1 MSSLSHF
8 LRMFLYY
15 YHTHIHIC
23 TPCAG
28 IHEMS
33 GVGYENIDTPFSLID
48 ATIFAQLVDL
58 KDRLGPSSDVLHN
71 RSYQQLWSDSRKC
84 VDR

>member
-1 MSSLSHF
+1 
-8 LRMFLYY
+8 
-15 YHTHIHIC
+15 
-23 TPCAG
+23 
-28 IHEMS
+28 MS